1 MPQRKS
7 KRKSRRKSRKKNFK
21 MLGSM
26 YSKSRA
32 KITVARM
39 KKIKQARKALQK
51 ARKEFIKRKKAV
63 EKLLKDAG
71 YKNWRQN

>member
-1 MPQRKS
+1 MRS
-7 KRKSRRKSRKKNFK
+7 KRKSRKKNFK

-32 KITVARM
+32 KITAARM

>member
-1 MPQRKS
+1 
-7 KRKSRRKSRKKNFK
+7 

-32 KITVARM
+32 KITAARM